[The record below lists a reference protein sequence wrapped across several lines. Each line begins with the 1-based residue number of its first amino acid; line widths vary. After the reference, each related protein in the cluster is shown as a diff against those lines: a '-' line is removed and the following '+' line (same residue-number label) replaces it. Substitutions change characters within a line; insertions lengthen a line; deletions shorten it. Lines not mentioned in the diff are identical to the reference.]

1 SSMFLS
7 RRTTQEEYFDTERPV
22 AEVAEFFQSLGRINR
37 FFDFAHPF
45 RNLVPRMLGEADCQ
59 SLSILDLGA
68 GDGLLGRTIRDWA
81 ANRGWNW
88 CVVNLDTSLAA
99 LALNG
104 DGLNVAASALQLPFG
119 PASIDVVVTSNMVHH
134 LKDADAARLLQ
145 EAWRVARRA
154 VVLCDMHRNLGLY
167 LALML
172 LFWFQDH
179 PASFKSDALISVKR
193 GWRKADFTRLA
204 AQAGIGSAKVELYF
218 GARLILQACKGV
230 INRAPKQSF

>member
-1 SSMFLS
+1 MFLS
-7 RRTTQEEYFDTERPV
+7 RRITQEEYFDTERPV

-45 RNLVPRMLGEADCQ
+45 RNLLPTLLGEANCQ
-59 SLSILDLGA
+59 SLSILDVGA
-68 GDGLLGRTIRDWA
+68 GDGLLGRTIGDWA

-88 CVVNLDTSLAA
+88 RVVNLDTSLAA

-104 DGLNVAASALQLPFG
+104 NGLNVAASAMQLPFG
-119 PASIDVVVTSNMVHH
+119 SASFDVVVTSNMVHH
-134 LKDADAARLLQ
+134 LKDAEATRLLQ

-154 VVLCDMHRNLGLY
+154 IVLSDMHRNLGLY

-172 LFWFQDH
+172 LLCFQDH
-179 PASFKSDALISVKR
+179 PTSFKSDALISVKR

-204 AQAGIGSAKVELYF
+204 EQAGIGSAKVELYF
-218 GARLILQACKGV
+218 GARLILQASKGTV
-230 INRAPKQSF
+230 NGSPKEHF